1 MLSTIF
7 TANLGT
13 FTLQGFLICIG
24 SAIVL
29 GILLGFVY
37 MLNETYSKSFV
48 KTLAMIPAMVA
59 VVIMMV
65 NGSLGA
71 SVAVAGTFSLVR
83 FRSAPGTAKEIGWI
97 FLSMAAGLACGMG
110 YPAFAALFVLLMC
123 LVDIIL
129 TKTGYVNQK
138 NFSLKKTLL
147 ITVPEDLEYETMFE
161 DLMKKYTTEWEMLK
175 VKTSNLGSL
184 NRLTYNLTL
193 RKAGTEKAF
202 MDELRTRNGNLEI
215 ALLSQAVPVNEL

>member
-1 MLSTIF
+1 
-7 TANLGT
+7 
-13 FTLQGFLICIG
+13 
-24 SAIVL
+24 
-29 GILLGFVY
+29 ILLGFVY

>member
-1 MLSTIF
+1 
-7 TANLGT
+7 
-13 FTLQGFLICIG
+13 
-24 SAIVL
+24 
-29 GILLGFVY
+29 
-37 MLNETYSKSFV
+37 MLNESYSKTFV

-59 VVIMMV
+59 VVIMLV

-71 SVAVAGTFSLVR
+71 SVAVAGAFSLVR

-110 YPAFAALFVLLMC
+110 YPAFAALFVLMMC

-138 NFSLKKTLL
+138 NFNLKKTLL

-161 DLMKKYTTEWEMLK
+161 DLMKKYATEWEMLK

-215 ALLSQAVPVNEL
+215 SLLSQAVPVNEL